1 MKSIKTRLL
10 ALLLSCCLAMV
21 GTVTPCR
28 QAQAAEVVVGME
40 TARWII
46 SIAASAGF
54 TVELAHLVGKSR
66 DEVKDWDKYDWGNLL
81 DDPATQKQID
91 EADKKIEDYYNN
103 AVKDWYVKH
112 GGQLSPSPAPTT
124 TPQPPVTVAPIDP
137 DTVEPPIDWDTLKK
151 NTEKTGVL
159 SMMGATLAC
168 MRDGLAKFWDSTIAE
183 DIVLSDEKNKYSYK
197 DLIGIYKQ
205 NYSGEWQG
213 KYKRDITV
221 YVYDWQ
227 HVLSSIRVV
236 PRLNKKTGITYN
248 TFYKPS
254 GCELSYPVGYFLIDK
269 ETNLSTGKTTVDKYC
284 SSSSFV
290 PYSDPVEGTVDD
302 FNVSYSFYV
311 PVIDSSGNVLE
322 DAKPR
327 PAGKAAIIPDLTRKQ
342 AYDNNASIG
351 DSTSSGSGSSPGND
365 TDNPFNF
372 KIPTIDE
379 IKDFLKDLMGGDEG
393 DQPTKVT
400 NFITNH
406 TVQSTPAPNPTTA
419 PSPGGGEGGGGTTD
433 PDNPDPDDTDLD
445 NYKADLRDV
454 FPFCIPFDLIHLLNV
469 LDAEPEA
476 PVFKIPIDLEAG
488 NPFTGDKIV
497 DYHSEMVIDLSD
509 YDDAIKVI
517 RILEIIAFLL
527 GLMLITRQQMIK
539 G

>member
-1 MKSIKTRLL
+1 MKRIKTRLL
-10 ALLLSCCLAMV
+10 ALLLSCCLVTV

-28 QAQAAEVVVGME
+28 QAQAAEIVVGGMT
-40 TARWII
+40 TAEWIA
-46 SIAASAGF
+46 SIAASAGIAISF
-54 TVELAHLVGKSR
+54 SDLLGKPR
-66 DEVKDWDKYDWGNLL
+66 EDVRDWDSYDWGKLL

-91 EADKKIEDYYNN
+91 ETDKKIEEYYNN

-151 NTEKTGVL
+151 NTKKTGVL

-168 MRDGLAKFWDSTIAE
+168 MRDGLAAFWDDVVNPVQVAE
-183 DIVLSDEKNKYSYK
+183 TLPDDLKKLAKSYGYPYYLYGGTGYESNYWCLGAGSFVVDDMFYGWNGVRLRFYPDTGQKNV
-197 DLIGIYKQ
+197 DGP
-205 NYSGEWQG
+205 YSGE
-213 KYKRDITV
+213 ITSV
-221 YVYDWQ
+221 AFKSNRFEFRFTNLPEFSTKAEGLKWRNEQ
-227 HVLSSIRVV
+227 
-236 PRLNKKTGITYN
+236 LNKKKI
-248 TFYKPS
+248 P
-254 GCELSYPVGYFLIDK
+254 
-269 ETNLSTGKTTVDKYC
+269 
-284 SSSSFV
+284 
-290 PYSDPVEGTVDD
+290 
-302 FNVSYSFYV
+302 
-311 PVIDSSGNVLE
+311 
-322 DAKPR
+322 
-327 PAGKAAIIPDLTRKQ
+327 KAAIIPDLTRKQ
-342 AYDNNASIG
+342 AYDNNSSIG
-351 DSTSSGSGSSPGND
+351 DSTSSGSGSSPGSN
-365 TDNPFNF
+365 TDKPFNF

-379 IKDFLKDLMGGDEG
+379 IKDFLKDLMGGNEN

-406 TVQSTPAPNPTTA
+406 MVQPTPAPNPTTA
-419 PSPGGGEGGGGTTD
+419 PKPGGGESGGGSTD
-433 PDNPDPDDTDLD
+433 PDNPDSGDTDLD
-445 NYKADLRDV
+445 NYKANLRDV
-454 FPFCIPFDLIHLLNV
+454 FPFCIPFDLIHLLNA

>member
-1 MKSIKTRLL
+1 MKRIKTRLL
-10 ALLLSCCLAMV
+10 ALLLSCCLVTV

-28 QAQAAEVVVGME
+28 QAQAAEIVAGME
-40 TARWII
+40 TIQWILSIGASVGITI
-46 SIAASAGF
+46 SISD
-54 TVELAHLVGKSR
+54 LLGKPR
-66 DEVKDWDKYDWGNLL
+66 DNVRDWDNYDWGNLL

-91 EADKKIEDYYNN
+91 ETDKKIEEYYNN

-168 MRDGLAKFWDSTIAE
+168 MRDGLAKFWDDVVNPVDIEDDYANEIKEGMVNTGYRYYVKYKDGEVYRIVFYKIAFHTFKNGELYIYYDGSHEYWYYENGTKTDAGSASYGYFSNHKQYGYQKDGYSTN
-183 DIVLSDEKNKYSYK
+183 VPYFSDYNSGYDWYQKQKNKK
-197 DLIGIYKQ
+197 DI
-205 NYSGEWQG
+205 
-213 KYKRDITV
+213 
-221 YVYDWQ
+221 
-227 HVLSSIRVV
+227 
-236 PRLNKKTGITYN
+236 P
-248 TFYKPS
+248 
-254 GCELSYPVGYFLIDK
+254 
-269 ETNLSTGKTTVDKYC
+269 
-284 SSSSFV
+284 
-290 PYSDPVEGTVDD
+290 
-302 FNVSYSFYV
+302 
-311 PVIDSSGNVLE
+311 
-322 DAKPR
+322 
-327 PAGKAAIIPDLTRKQ
+327 KAAIIPDLTRKQ
-342 AYDNNASIG
+342 AYDNNSSIG

-379 IKDFLKDLMGGDEG
+379 IKDFLKDLMGGDEN

-406 TVQSTPAPNPTTA
+406 TVQPTPAPNPTTA
-419 PSPGGGEGGGGTTD
+419 PSPGGGESGGGTTD
-433 PDNPDPDDTDLD
+433 PDNPDSNDTDLD

-517 RILEIIAFLL
+517 RILEIVAFLL

>member
-1 MKSIKTRLL
+1 MKRIKTRLL
-10 ALLLSCCLAMV
+10 ALLLSCCLVTV

-28 QAQAAEVVVGME
+28 QAQAAEIVAGME
-40 TARWII
+40 TMQWIL
-46 SIAASAGF
+46 SIGASAGI
-54 TVELAHLVGKSR
+54 TISISDLLGKPR
-66 DEVKDWDKYDWGNLL
+66 DDVRDWDNYDWGNLL

-91 EADKKIEDYYNN
+91 ETDKKIEEYYNN

-124 TPQPPVTVAPIDP
+124 KPQPPVTVAPIDP

-151 NTEKTGVL
+151 NTKKTGVL

-168 MRDGLAKFWDSTIAE
+168 MRDGLAAFWDDVIGPLK
-183 DIVLSDEKNKYSYK
+183 IDEGLPDDVKNLIRKSGYSYYAYGK
-197 DLIGIYKQ
+197 SYYFGAWHESLCFGGIGSFT
-205 NYSGEWQG
+205 YSN
-213 KYKRDITV
+213 
-221 YVYDWQ
+221 
-227 HVLSSIRVV
+227 RVV
-236 PRLNKKTGITYN
+236 IRG
-248 TFYKPS
+248 
-254 GCELSYPVGYFLIDK
+254 GGA
-269 ETNLSTGKTTVDKYC
+269 KYLDGVKD
-284 SSSSFV
+284 SEYSSSFTETGYDDYLEGNM
-290 PYSDPVEGTVDD
+290 PRFESYEEGKKWSDEQINKKKIP
-302 FNVSYSFYV
+302 
-311 PVIDSSGNVLE
+311 
-322 DAKPR
+322 
-327 PAGKAAIIPDLTRKQ
+327 KAAIIPDLTRKQ
-342 AYDNNASIG
+342 AYDNNSSIG
-351 DSTSSGSGSSPGND
+351 GSTSSGSGSSPGSN

-372 KIPTIDE
+372 KLPTIDE

-406 TVQSTPAPNPTTA
+406 MVQPTPAPNPTTA
-419 PSPGGGEGGGGTTD
+419 PNPGGGESGGGSTD
-433 PDNPDPDDTDLD
+433 PDNPDSGDTDLD

>member
-1 MKSIKTRLL
+1 MKRIKTRLL
-10 ALLLSCCLAMV
+10 ALLLSCCLVTV

-28 QAQAAEVVVGME
+28 QAQAAEIVAGME
-40 TARWII
+40 TIQWILSIGASVGITI
-46 SIAASAGF
+46 SISD
-54 TVELAHLVGKSR
+54 LLGKPR
-66 DEVKDWDKYDWGNLL
+66 DDVRDWDNYDWGNLL

-91 EADKKIEDYYNN
+91 ETDKKIEEYYNN

-124 TPQPPVTVAPIDP
+124 KPQPPVTVAPIDP

-151 NTEKTGVL
+151 NTKKTGVL

-213 KYKRDITV
+213 KYKRDVTV

-236 PRLNKKTGITYN
+236 PCLNKKTGITYN

-254 GCELSYPVGYFLIDK
+254 DCKLSNPVGYFKIDK
-269 ETNLSTGKTTVDKYC
+269 KTDLSTGKITVNKYC
-284 SSSSFV
+284 SSSFLV

-311 PVIDSSGNVLE
+311 PVVDSSGSVLE
-322 DAKPR
+322 DPKSR

-342 AYDNNASIG
+342 AYDNNSSID
-351 DSTSSGSGSSPGND
+351 DSTSSGSGSSPGSN
-365 TDNPFNF
+365 TDKPFNF

-379 IKDFLKDLMGGDEG
+379 IKDFLKDLMGGNEN

-406 TVQSTPAPNPTTA
+406 TVQPTPAPNPTTA
-419 PSPGGGEGGGGTTD
+419 PKPGGGESGGGSTD
-433 PDNPDPDDTDLD
+433 PDNPDSGDTDLD

-454 FPFCIPFDLIHLLNV
+454 FPFCIPFDLIHLLNA

-509 YDDAIKVI
+509 YDDAIKVM

>member
-1 MKSIKTRLL
+1 MKRIKTRLL
-10 ALLLSCCLAMV
+10 ALLLSCCLVTV

-28 QAQAAEVVVGME
+28 QAQAAEVVAGME
-40 TARWII
+40 TIQWILSIGASLGITI
-46 SIAASAGF
+46 SISD
-54 TVELAHLVGKSR
+54 LLGKPR
-66 DEVKDWDKYDWGNLL
+66 DDVRDWDNYDWGNLL

-91 EADKKIEDYYNN
+91 ETDKKIEEYYNN

-151 NTEKTGVL
+151 NAEKTGVL
-159 SMMGATLAC
+159 SMVGATLAC
-168 MRDGLAKFWDSTIAE
+168 MRDGLAKFWD
-183 DIVLSDEKNKYSYK
+183 DIVNPIKVDEKLPDSAVKT
-197 DLIGIYKQ
+197 LQ
-205 NYSGEWQG
+205 ASGNPYYYYCYREDWG
-213 KYKRDITV
+213 WYLNTFGAGTFRVKRDQIYHTSCIQ
-221 YVYDWQ
+221 YTAKYDSWTDGPASDFTQ
-227 HVLSSIRVV
+227 SSKNGDGISSFSVTFVSSNV
-236 PRLNKKTGITYN
+236 PFFSSVSEGEAWRKEQINKKKI
-248 TFYKPS
+248 P
-254 GCELSYPVGYFLIDK
+254 
-269 ETNLSTGKTTVDKYC
+269 
-284 SSSSFV
+284 
-290 PYSDPVEGTVDD
+290 
-302 FNVSYSFYV
+302 
-311 PVIDSSGNVLE
+311 
-322 DAKPR
+322 
-327 PAGKAAIIPDLTRKQ
+327 KAAIIPDLTRKQ
-342 AYDNNASIG
+342 AYDNNSSIG
-351 DSTSSGSGSSPGND
+351 DSTSSGSGSSPGSD
-365 TDNPFNF
+365 ADNPFNF

-379 IKDFLKDLMGGDEG
+379 IKDFLKDLMGGDED

-406 TVQSTPAPNPTTA
+406 TVQPTPAPNPTTA
-419 PSPGGGEGGGGTTD
+419 PNPGGGESGGGTTD
-433 PDNPDPDDTDLD
+433 PDNPDSDDTDLD

-488 NPFTGDKIV
+488 NPFTGDQIV
-497 DYHSEMVIDLSD
+497 DYHNEMVIDLSD

-517 RILEIIAFLL
+517 RILEIVAFLL

>member
-1 MKSIKTRLL
+1 MKRIKTRLL
-10 ALLLSCCLAMV
+10 ALLLSCCLVTV

-28 QAQAAEVVVGME
+28 QAQAAEVVAGME

-66 DEVKDWDKYDWGNLL
+66 DEVKDWDSYDWGNLL

-91 EADKKIEDYYNN
+91 DADKKIEEYYNN

-124 TPQPPVTVAPIDP
+124 KPQPPVTVAPIDP

-151 NTEKTGVL
+151 NAEKTGVL

-168 MRDGLAKFWDSTIAE
+168 MRDGLAAFWD
-183 DIVLSDEKNKYSYK
+183 DVVNPVKVDEKLPDSAIKALQASGNPYYYYCYREDWGWYLNTFGVGTFRVKRDEIYHTNCIQYSAKYSSWIDGPASDFTQSSK
-197 DLIGIYKQ
+197 IGEGISSFSVTFVSS
-205 NYSGEWQG
+205 NVPFFSSVSEG
-213 KYKRDITV
+213 KAWREEQI
-221 YVYDWQ
+221 
-227 HVLSSIRVV
+227 
-236 PRLNKKTGITYN
+236 NKKKI
-248 TFYKPS
+248 P
-254 GCELSYPVGYFLIDK
+254 
-269 ETNLSTGKTTVDKYC
+269 
-284 SSSSFV
+284 
-290 PYSDPVEGTVDD
+290 
-302 FNVSYSFYV
+302 
-311 PVIDSSGNVLE
+311 
-322 DAKPR
+322 
-327 PAGKAAIIPDLTRKQ
+327 KAAIIPDLTRKQ
-342 AYDNNASIG
+342 AYDNNSSIG
-351 DSTSSGSGSSPGND
+351 DSTSSGSGSSPGSD

-379 IKDFLKDLMGGDEG
+379 IKDFLKDLMGGDEN

-406 TVQSTPAPNPTTA
+406 MVQPTPAPNPTTA
-419 PSPGGGEGGGGTTD
+419 PSPGGGESGGGSTD
-433 PDNPDPDDTDLD
+433 PDNPDSGDTDLN

-454 FPFCIPFDLIHLLNV
+454 FPFCIPFDLIHLLNA

>member
-1 MKSIKTRLL
+1 MKRIKTRLL
-10 ALLLSCCLAMV
+10 ALLLSCCLVTV
-21 GTVTPCR
+21 GTVAPYR
-28 QAQAAEVVVGME
+28 QAQAAEVVAGME
-40 TARWII
+40 TIQWILSIGASVGITI
-46 SIAASAGF
+46 SISD
-54 TVELAHLVGKSR
+54 LLGKSR
-66 DEVKDWDKYDWGNLL
+66 EDVRGWDDYDWGNLL

-91 EADKKIEDYYNN
+91 ETDKKIEEYYNN

-137 DTVEPPIDWDTLKK
+137 GTVEPPIDWDTLKN
-151 NTEKTGVL
+151 NTKKTGVL

-168 MRDGLAKFWDSTIAE
+168 MRAGLAMFWDDLVNPIK
-183 DIVLSDEKNKYSYK
+183 IDETSVDPLAVSIIKSSGYPYYFSYYNKDNKSSILRLYGVGSFLDDSKQELRYK
-197 DLIGIYKQ
+197 LEASCYRLNGKD
-205 NYSGEWQG
+205 NYSKLSYSEYSSLGHFSYDLLYSDSYSNIVTNLPHFSDTKSGEEWSEKQ
-213 KYKRDITV
+213 R
-221 YVYDWQ
+221 
-227 HVLSSIRVV
+227 
-236 PRLNKKTGITYN
+236 NKKKI
-248 TFYKPS
+248 P
-254 GCELSYPVGYFLIDK
+254 
-269 ETNLSTGKTTVDKYC
+269 
-284 SSSSFV
+284 
-290 PYSDPVEGTVDD
+290 
-302 FNVSYSFYV
+302 
-311 PVIDSSGNVLE
+311 
-322 DAKPR
+322 
-327 PAGKAAIIPDLTRKQ
+327 KAAIIPDLTRKQ
-342 AYDNNASIG
+342 AYDNNSSIG
-351 DSTSSGSGSSPGND
+351 DSTSSGSGSSPGSD

-379 IKDFLKDLMGGDEG
+379 IKDFLKDLMGGDENE
-393 DQPTKVT
+393 QPTKVT

-406 TVQSTPAPNPTTA
+406 IVQPTPAPNPTTA

>member
-1 MKSIKTRLL
+1 MKRIKTCLL
-10 ALLLSCCLAMV
+10 ALLLSCCLVTV

-66 DEVKDWDKYDWGNLL
+66 DEVKDWDSYDWGNLL

-91 EADKKIEDYYNN
+91 DADKKIEEYYNN

-151 NTEKTGVL
+151 NAEKTGVL
-159 SMMGATLAC
+159 SMVGATLAC
-168 MRDGLAKFWDSTIAE
+168 MRNGLAAFWDDVVNPVKIDEELPDDVKNLIKSSGYSYYAYGKTYFFGKWHEILYCGGIGSFTYSNRVVMRGGGVEYE
-183 DIVLSDEKNKYSYK
+183 DGIKKSEYSSAFVESGYDNYLEGSMPRFKSYDEGKKWSDEQ
-197 DLIGIYKQ
+197 I
-205 NYSGEWQG
+205 
-213 KYKRDITV
+213 
-221 YVYDWQ
+221 
-227 HVLSSIRVV
+227 
-236 PRLNKKTGITYN
+236 NKK
-248 TFYKPS
+248 
-254 GCELSYPVGYFLIDK
+254 
-269 ETNLSTGKTTVDKYC
+269 KT
-284 SSSSFV
+284 
-290 PYSDPVEGTVDD
+290 P
-302 FNVSYSFYV
+302 
-311 PVIDSSGNVLE
+311 
-322 DAKPR
+322 
-327 PAGKAAIIPDLTRKQ
+327 KAAIIPNLTRKQ

-351 DSTSSGSGSSPGND
+351 DSTSSGSGSSPGSD

-379 IKDFLKDLMGGDEG
+379 IKDFLKDLMGGDED
-393 DQPTKVT
+393 DQPAKVT

-406 TVQSTPAPNPTTA
+406 TVQPTPAPNPTTA
-419 PSPGGGEGGGGTTD
+419 PKPGGGGSGGGTTD
-433 PDNPDPDDTDLD
+433 PDNPDSDDTDLD

-497 DYHSEMVIDLSD
+497 DYHNEMVIDLSD
-509 YDDAIKVI
+509 YDEAIKVV
-517 RILEIIAFLL
+517 RILEIIAFLF

>member
-1 MKSIKTRLL
+1 MKRIKTRLL
-10 ALLLSCCLAMV
+10 ALLLSCCLVTV
-21 GTVTPCR
+21 GTITPCR
-28 QAQAAEVVVGME
+28 QAQAAEVVAGME

-66 DEVKDWDKYDWGNLL
+66 DEVKDWDSYDWGNLL

-91 EADKKIEDYYNN
+91 DADKKIEEYYNN

-137 DTVEPPIDWDTLKK
+137 DTVEPPIDWDALKK
-151 NTEKTGVL
+151 KTEETGIL
-159 SMMGATLAC
+159 SMVGATLAC
-168 MRDGLAKFWDSTIAE
+168 MREGLAMFWD
-183 DIVLSDEKNKYSYK
+183 DIVNPVQVDKELSDDVKNIIKNSGFPYYMYTVYYPGTSMQTINLLLGQKGSYRYSNRVCSPKTSRLYRNGKLDEGFLTGVETGYNKDNFKTNIPEFSSYK
-197 DLIGIYKQ
+197 E
-205 NYSGEWQG
+205 GEAWSNEQLTNAE
-213 KYKRDITV
+213 KDI
-221 YVYDWQ
+221 
-227 HVLSSIRVV
+227 
-236 PRLNKKTGITYN
+236 P
-248 TFYKPS
+248 
-254 GCELSYPVGYFLIDK
+254 
-269 ETNLSTGKTTVDKYC
+269 
-284 SSSSFV
+284 
-290 PYSDPVEGTVDD
+290 
-302 FNVSYSFYV
+302 
-311 PVIDSSGNVLE
+311 
-322 DAKPR
+322 
-327 PAGKAAIIPDLTRKQ
+327 KAAIIPDLTRKQ
-342 AYDNNASIG
+342 TYDNNSSIG
-351 DSTSSGSGSSPGND
+351 GSTSSGSGSSPGSD

-379 IKDFLKDLMGGDEG
+379 IKDFLKDLMGGDED
-393 DQPTKVT
+393 DQPAKVT

-406 TVQSTPAPNPTTA
+406 TVQPTPAPNPTTA
-419 PSPGGGEGGGGTTD
+419 PSPGGGGSGGGTTD
-433 PDNPDPDDTDLD
+433 PDNPDSDDTDLD

>member
-1 MKSIKTRLL
+1 MKRIKTRLL
-10 ALLLSCCLAMV
+10 ALLLSCCLVTV

-28 QAQAAEVVVGME
+28 QAQAAEVVAGME
-40 TARWII
+40 TVRWII

-66 DEVKDWDKYDWGNLL
+66 DEVKDWDSYDWGNLL

-91 EADKKIEDYYNN
+91 ETDKKIEEYYNN

-151 NTEKTGVL
+151 NAEKTGVL
-159 SMMGATLAC
+159 SMVGATLAC
-168 MRDGLAKFWDSTIAE
+168 MRDGLVKFWDDVVSPVQMDTS
-183 DIVLSDEKNKYSYK
+183 LSDGDKTIIRSSGCPYYEVGDDSETGQHYLRLYGAGSFFCDSVSVYGVAPYYFYVDGKLVNSSTSGTIGTASLLKLSDMNNVISTLPVFSDYSDGVK
-197 DLIGIYKQ
+197 WSEEQ
-205 NYSGEWQG
+205 
-213 KYKRDITV
+213 T
-221 YVYDWQ
+221 
-227 HVLSSIRVV
+227 
-236 PRLNKKTGITYN
+236 NKKKI
-248 TFYKPS
+248 P
-254 GCELSYPVGYFLIDK
+254 
-269 ETNLSTGKTTVDKYC
+269 
-284 SSSSFV
+284 
-290 PYSDPVEGTVDD
+290 
-302 FNVSYSFYV
+302 
-311 PVIDSSGNVLE
+311 
-322 DAKPR
+322 
-327 PAGKAAIIPDLTRKQ
+327 KAAIIPDLTRKQ

-351 DSTSSGSGSSPGND
+351 DSTSSGSGSSPGSD

-379 IKDFLKDLMGGDEG
+379 IKDFLKDLMGGDED

-406 TVQSTPAPNPTTA
+406 TVQPTPAPNPTTA
-419 PSPGGGEGGGGTTD
+419 PDPGGGGSGGGTTD
-433 PDNPDPDDTDLD
+433 PDNPDSDDTNLD

-476 PVFKIPIDLEAG
+476 PVFKIPIDLEAV
-488 NPFTGDKIV
+488 NPFTGDQIV
-497 DYHSEMVIDLSD
+497 DYHDEMVIDLSD

>member
-1 MKSIKTRLL
+1 MKRIKTRLL
-10 ALLLSCCLAMV
+10 ALLLSCCLVTV

-28 QAQAAEVVVGME
+28 QVQAAEIVAGME
-40 TARWII
+40 TIQWILSIGASVGITI
-46 SIAASAGF
+46 SISD
-54 TVELAHLVGKSR
+54 LLGKPR
-66 DEVKDWDKYDWGNLL
+66 DDVRDWDNYDWGNLL

-91 EADKKIEDYYNN
+91 ETDKKIEEYYNN

-124 TPQPPVTVAPIDP
+124 TPHPPVTVAPIDP

-151 NTEKTGVL
+151 NTKKTGVL

-168 MRDGLAKFWDSTIAE
+168 MRDGLAAFWDDVIGPLK
-183 DIVLSDEKNKYSYK
+183 IDEGLPDNVK
-197 DLIGIYKQ
+197 DLIRKSGYSYYAYGKTYYFGAWHEILYFGGIGSFT
-205 NYSGEWQG
+205 YSDRVEMPCGGAKYWDGVKESEYSSSVSAGYDEYLEGNMPRFKSYEEG
-213 KYKRDITV
+213 KKWSDEQI
-221 YVYDWQ
+221 
-227 HVLSSIRVV
+227 
-236 PRLNKKTGITYN
+236 NKKKI
-248 TFYKPS
+248 P
-254 GCELSYPVGYFLIDK
+254 
-269 ETNLSTGKTTVDKYC
+269 
-284 SSSSFV
+284 
-290 PYSDPVEGTVDD
+290 
-302 FNVSYSFYV
+302 
-311 PVIDSSGNVLE
+311 
-322 DAKPR
+322 
-327 PAGKAAIIPDLTRKQ
+327 KAAIIPDLTRKQ
-342 AYDNNASIG
+342 AYDNNSSIG
-351 DSTSSGSGSSPGND
+351 DSTSSGSGSSPGSN
-365 TDNPFNF
+365 TDKPFNF

-379 IKDFLKDLMGGDEG
+379 IKDFLKDLMGGDEN

-406 TVQSTPAPNPTTA
+406 TVQPTPAPNPTTA
-419 PSPGGGEGGGGTTD
+419 PSPGGGESGGGSTD
-433 PDNPDPDDTDLD
+433 PDNPDSGDPDLD

-454 FPFCIPFDLIHLLNV
+454 FPFCIPFDLIHLLNA

>member
-1 MKSIKTRLL
+1 MKRIKTCLL
-10 ALLLSCCLAMV
+10 ALLLSCCLVTV
-21 GTVTPCR
+21 GIVTPCR
-28 QAQAAEVVVGME
+28 QAQAAEVVAGME
-40 TARWII
+40 TIDFLI
-46 SIAASAGF
+46 SLAASAGF
-54 TVELAHLVGKSR
+54 TIGVADLLGKSR
-66 DEVKDWDKYDWGNLL
+66 DEVKDWDSYDWGNLL
-81 DDPATQKQID
+81 DDPASQKQID
-91 EADKKIEDYYNN
+91 DTEKQIEDYYNN

-151 NTEKTGVL
+151 NAEKTGVL
-159 SMMGATLAC
+159 SMVGATLAC
-168 MRDGLAKFWDSTIAE
+168 MRDGLAAFWDDVVNPVQVDE
-183 DIVLSDEKNKYSYK
+183 ELSDSIKDIIKSSGYPYYMYTVYNQGKVNEHRYLYLAGRGSFYYSNRAVLRGGSLEYKNEKLTYDRSNGSFVEVGYKTDFYKSNMPKYSS
-197 DLIGIYKQ
+197 L
-205 NYSGEWQG
+205 EEG
-213 KYKRDITV
+213 KAWSDEQI
-221 YVYDWQ
+221 
-227 HVLSSIRVV
+227 
-236 PRLNKKTGITYN
+236 NKKKI
-248 TFYKPS
+248 P
-254 GCELSYPVGYFLIDK
+254 
-269 ETNLSTGKTTVDKYC
+269 
-284 SSSSFV
+284 
-290 PYSDPVEGTVDD
+290 
-302 FNVSYSFYV
+302 
-311 PVIDSSGNVLE
+311 
-322 DAKPR
+322 
-327 PAGKAAIIPDLTRKQ
+327 KAAIIPDLTRKQ
-342 AYDNNASIG
+342 TYDNNASIG
-351 DSTSSGSGSSPGND
+351 DSTSSGSGSSPGSD

-379 IKDFLKDLMGGDEG
+379 IKDFLKDLMGSDED
-393 DQPTKVT
+393 DQPAKVT

-406 TVQSTPAPNPTTA
+406 TVQPTPAPNPTTA
-419 PSPGGGEGGGGTTD
+419 PKPGGGGSGGGTTD
-433 PDNPDPDDTDLD
+433 PDNPDSDDTDLD

>member
-1 MKSIKTRLL
+1 MKRIKTRLL
-10 ALLLSCCLAMV
+10 ALLLSCCLVTV

-28 QAQAAEVVVGME
+28 QTQAAEIVAGME
-40 TARWII
+40 TIQWILSIGASVGITI
-46 SIAASAGF
+46 SISD
-54 TVELAHLVGKSR
+54 LLGKPR
-66 DEVKDWDKYDWGNLL
+66 DDVRDWDNYDWGNLL

-91 EADKKIEDYYNN
+91 ETDKKIEEYYNN

-124 TPQPPVTVAPIDP
+124 KPQPPVTVAPIDP

-151 NTEKTGVL
+151 NTKKTGVL

-168 MRDGLAKFWDSTIAE
+168 MKDGLAAFWD
-183 DIVLSDEKNKYSYK
+183 DIVNPVQVDEDLPDNVKN
-197 DLIGIYKQ
+197 LIK
-205 NYSGEWQG
+205 
-213 KYKRDITV
+213 
-221 YVYDWQ
+221 
-227 HVLSSIRVV
+227 
-236 PRLNKKTGITYN
+236 
-248 TFYKPS
+248 
-254 GCELSYPVGYFLIDK
+254 
-269 ETNLSTGKTTVDKYC
+269 
-284 SSSSFV
+284 SSSFS
-290 PYSDPVEGTVDD
+290 YYMYTVY
-302 FNVSYSFYV
+302 NQGAANEHRYLSLSGKGSFYYSNRIV
-311 PVIDSSGNVLE
+311 LRSGSLEYLNEKISNDWSNRQFVESSYEMKNFKTNMPKFKTYEEGKTWSDEQIN
-322 DAKPR
+322 KKKIP
-327 PAGKAAIIPDLTRKQ
+327 KAAIIPDLTRKQ
-342 AYDNNASIG
+342 AYDNNSSIG
-351 DSTSSGSGSSPGND
+351 DSTSSGSGSSPGSN
-365 TDNPFNF
+365 TDKPFNF

-379 IKDFLKDLMGGDEG
+379 IKDFLKDLMGGNEN

-406 TVQSTPAPNPTTA
+406 MVQPTPAPNPTTA
-419 PSPGGGEGGGGTTD
+419 PNPGGGESGGGSTD
-433 PDNPDPDDTDLD
+433 PDNPDSGDTDLD

-454 FPFCIPFDLIHLLNV
+454 FPFCIPFDLIHLLNA

>member
-1 MKSIKTRLL
+1 MKRIKTRLL
-10 ALLLSCCLAMV
+10 ALLLSCCLVTV

-28 QAQAAEVVVGME
+28 QTQAAEIVVGGMT
-40 TARWII
+40 TAEWIA
-46 SIAASAGF
+46 SIAASAGIAISF
-54 TVELAHLVGKSR
+54 SDLLGKPR
-66 DEVKDWDKYDWGNLL
+66 EDVRDWDSYDWGKLL

-91 EADKKIEDYYNN
+91 ETDKKIEEYYNN
-103 AVKDWYVKH
+103 AVKDWYIKH

-124 TPQPPVTVAPIDP
+124 KPQPPVTVAPIDP

-151 NTEKTGVL
+151 NTKKTGVL

-168 MRDGLAKFWDSTIAE
+168 MRDGLAAFWDDVIGHLKIDEGLPDNVKNLIESSGYPYYLYYVRNSQGNSVLFLLGSGSYIVGNNMYGRSGYKDFYNGVYYSAGTRVNSSSGKVYGYTWSSNLPEFSTVSEAE
-183 DIVLSDEKNKYSYK
+183 KWSDEQ
-197 DLIGIYKQ
+197 I
-205 NYSGEWQG
+205 
-213 KYKRDITV
+213 
-221 YVYDWQ
+221 
-227 HVLSSIRVV
+227 
-236 PRLNKKTGITYN
+236 NKKKI
-248 TFYKPS
+248 P
-254 GCELSYPVGYFLIDK
+254 
-269 ETNLSTGKTTVDKYC
+269 
-284 SSSSFV
+284 
-290 PYSDPVEGTVDD
+290 
-302 FNVSYSFYV
+302 
-311 PVIDSSGNVLE
+311 
-322 DAKPR
+322 
-327 PAGKAAIIPDLTRKQ
+327 KAAIIPDLTRKQ
-342 AYDNNASIG
+342 AYDNNSSIG
-351 DSTSSGSGSSPGND
+351 DSTSSGSGSSPGSN
-365 TDNPFNF
+365 TDKPFNF

-379 IKDFLKDLMGGDEG
+379 IKDFLKDLMGGDEN

-406 TVQSTPAPNPTTA
+406 MVQPTPAPNPTTA
-419 PSPGGGEGGGGTTD
+419 PNPGGGESGGGSTD
-433 PDNPDPDDTDLD
+433 PDNPDSGDTDLD

-454 FPFCIPFDLIHLLNV
+454 FPFCIPFDLIHLLNA

-476 PVFKIPIDLEAG
+476 PVFKIPLDLEAG

>member
-1 MKSIKTRLL
+1 MKRIKTRLL
-10 ALLLSCCLAMV
+10 ALLLSCCLVTV

-28 QAQAAEVVVGME
+28 QTQAAEIVAGME
-40 TARWII
+40 TIQWILSIGASVGITI
-46 SIAASAGF
+46 SISD
-54 TVELAHLVGKSR
+54 LLGKPR
-66 DEVKDWDKYDWGNLL
+66 DDVRDWDNYDWGNLL

-91 EADKKIEDYYNN
+91 ETDKKIEEYYNN

-124 TPQPPVTVAPIDP
+124 KPQPPVTVAPIDP

-151 NTEKTGVL
+151 NTKKTGVL

-168 MRDGLAKFWDSTIAE
+168 MRDGLAAFWDDVIGSLKIDETSVDPLTVSKIKSGGYPYYFTYYNK
-183 DIVLSDEKNKYSYK
+183 DNKSSFIVLYGVGSFLDDSKQELRYVESAACYRLNGEDKYSKWSYSKYSSLGQYSYK
-197 DLIGIYKQ
+197 YLYSNSYSNIVTNLPHFSDTK
-205 NYSGEWQG
+205 SGEEWSEKQ
-213 KYKRDITV
+213 R
-221 YVYDWQ
+221 
-227 HVLSSIRVV
+227 
-236 PRLNKKTGITYN
+236 NKKKI
-248 TFYKPS
+248 P
-254 GCELSYPVGYFLIDK
+254 
-269 ETNLSTGKTTVDKYC
+269 
-284 SSSSFV
+284 
-290 PYSDPVEGTVDD
+290 
-302 FNVSYSFYV
+302 
-311 PVIDSSGNVLE
+311 
-322 DAKPR
+322 
-327 PAGKAAIIPDLTRKQ
+327 KAAIIPDLTQKQ
-342 AYDNNASIG
+342 AYDNNSSIG
-351 DSTSSGSGSSPGND
+351 DSTSSGSGSSPGSN
-365 TDNPFNF
+365 TDKPFNF

-379 IKDFLKDLMGGDEG
+379 IKDFLKDLMGGDEN

-406 TVQSTPAPNPTTA
+406 MVQPTPAPNPTTA
-419 PSPGGGEGGGGTTD
+419 PNPGGGESGGGSID
-433 PDNPDPDDTDLD
+433 PDNPDSGDTDLD

>member
-10 ALLLSCCLAMV
+10 ALLLSCCLVTV

-91 EADKKIEDYYNN
+91 EADKKIEEYYNN

-168 MRDGLAKFWDSTIAE
+168 MRDGLAAFWDDLVSPLKIDEEMPDDVKNIIKNSGYSCYMYTIY
-183 DIVLSDEKNKYSYK
+183 N
-197 DLIGIYKQ
+197 
-205 NYSGEWQG
+205 QG
-213 KYKRDITV
+213 KLNECIYLYLGGKISFIHSSNRFNIYGSVAEYRNGKLYQETSSVDIGFNTSNYKTNIFHKFDSFADGLAWKKEQLANAEKDI
-221 YVYDWQ
+221 
-227 HVLSSIRVV
+227 
-236 PRLNKKTGITYN
+236 P
-248 TFYKPS
+248 
-254 GCELSYPVGYFLIDK
+254 
-269 ETNLSTGKTTVDKYC
+269 
-284 SSSSFV
+284 
-290 PYSDPVEGTVDD
+290 
-302 FNVSYSFYV
+302 
-311 PVIDSSGNVLE
+311 
-322 DAKPR
+322 
-327 PAGKAAIIPDLTRKQ
+327 KAAIIPDLTRKQ
-342 AYDNNASIG
+342 AYDNNSSIG
-351 DSTSSGSGSSPGND
+351 GSTSSGSGSSPGND

-379 IKDFLKDLMGGDEG
+379 IKDFLKDLMGGDEN

-406 TVQSTPAPNPTTA
+406 TVQPTPAPNPTTA
-419 PSPGGGEGGGGTTD
+419 PDPGGGGSGGGSTD
-433 PDNPDPDDTDLD
+433 PDNPGPSDDSNIDD
-445 NYKADLRDV
+445 YKADLRDV

-469 LDAEPEA
+469 LDAEPEV
-476 PVFKIPIDLEAG
+476 PVFKIPIDLEAE

-497 DYHSEMVIDLSD
+497 DYHNEMVIDLSD
-509 YDDAIKVI
+509 YDEAIKVV
-517 RILEIIAFLL
+517 RILEIIAFLF

>member
-1 MKSIKTRLL
+1 MKRIKTRLL
-10 ALLLSCCLAMV
+10 ALLLSCCLVTV

-28 QAQAAEVVVGME
+28 QAQAAEIVAGME
-40 TARWII
+40 TIQWIL
-46 SIAASAGF
+46 SIGASAGI
-54 TVELAHLVGKSR
+54 TISISDLLGKPR
-66 DEVKDWDKYDWGNLL
+66 DDVRDWDNYDWGNLL

-91 EADKKIEDYYNN
+91 ETDKKIEEYYNN

-124 TPQPPVTVAPIDP
+124 KPQPPVTVAPIDP

-168 MRDGLAKFWDSTIAE
+168 MRDGLAAFWDDVIGPLKIDEGLPDDVKNLIRKSGYSYYAYGKTYYFGAWHETLYFGGIGSFTYSDRVVIRGGGAKYWDGVKDSE
-183 DIVLSDEKNKYSYK
+183 YSSDASAGYDDYLEGNMPRFESYKEGKKWSDEQ
-197 DLIGIYKQ
+197 I
-205 NYSGEWQG
+205 
-213 KYKRDITV
+213 
-221 YVYDWQ
+221 
-227 HVLSSIRVV
+227 
-236 PRLNKKTGITYN
+236 NKKKI
-248 TFYKPS
+248 P
-254 GCELSYPVGYFLIDK
+254 
-269 ETNLSTGKTTVDKYC
+269 
-284 SSSSFV
+284 
-290 PYSDPVEGTVDD
+290 
-302 FNVSYSFYV
+302 
-311 PVIDSSGNVLE
+311 
-322 DAKPR
+322 
-327 PAGKAAIIPDLTRKQ
+327 KAAIIPDLTRKQ
-342 AYDNNASIG
+342 AYDNNSSIG
-351 DSTSSGSGSSPGND
+351 DSTSSGSGSSPGSN
-365 TDNPFNF
+365 TDKPFNF

-379 IKDFLKDLMGGDEG
+379 IKDFLKDLMGGNEN

-406 TVQSTPAPNPTTA
+406 MVQPTPAPNPTTA
-419 PSPGGGEGGGGTTD
+419 PKPGGGESGGGSTD
-433 PDNPDPDDTDLD
+433 PDNPDSGDTDLD

-454 FPFCIPFDLIHLLNV
+454 FPFCIPFDLIHLLNA

-509 YDDAIKVI
+509 YDDAIKVM